1 VALVNHTPTAATTI
15 PVIESVAGSVTVE
28 DYVMLTAPSAK
39 PTDSAASAAA
49 PKGLALPHRLPATP
63 PSGPDS
69 PGSMFGGPAGAGPGG
84 AVLVVAALV
93 ALLSL
98 FFVQFAA
105 CVSVR
110 IDVPRAQRRTLSLER
125 PG

>member
-1 VALVNHTPTAATTI
+1 M
-15 PVIESVAGSVTVE
+15 PVIESVSMAPPTVN
-28 DYVMLTAPSAK
+28 DYVMLTAPSGK
-39 PTDSAASAAA
+39 PAGDADSAAGA
-49 PKGLALPHRLPATP
+49 KGLSVPHRPPATP
-63 PSGPDS
+63 PSGPDT

-84 AVLVVAALV
+84 AVLVVSALV

-105 CVSVR
+105 YVSVR